1 MSDNP
6 FLALFESSPL
16 SEIKNDQ
23 DSSVVTSACNSVNES
38 QQQINNFYERVFSFT
53 VDNSKRTKW
62 DGSTSFIFLE
72 NLAQALAEKQN
83 YLQRDIIGQA
93 ICERIFYDQDDL
105 DRLVTSNGPGSSTDI
120 IARETRL
127 VGNFML
133 LKINGGNVYISEVRR
148 NSIFL

>member
-6 FLALFESSPL
+6 FLALFESSPS
-16 SEIKNDQ
+16 SETKNDQ
-23 DSSVVTSACNSVNES
+23 VSSVVASACNSVNES

-53 VDNSKRTKW
+53 VDNSKRTKG

-72 NLAQALAEKQN
+72 NLAQALEEKQN

-105 DRLVTSNGPGSSTDI
+105 DRLVTSNGPGSCTDI

-133 LKINGGNVYISEVRR
+133 LKINGGMFTFGRD
-148 NSIFL
+148 FD